1 MKEREIV
8 TYDPENDNIVDKLKA
23 VLDSNNHEKI
33 LVFNK
38 ASGAF
43 MSEMVSNPINKPDQS
58 THYKYRVVN
67 FNSETHA
74 WNGGDYDT
82 GNIIPKEDIP
92 TTILEEDIDV
102 QAGMVI
108 VQSYP
113 YFSQLNIIA
122 NVVQK
127 LADVNGIEGEEV
139 KELNDML
146 TFISARKEANA
157 KFKEA
162 YKADDSFQFKTRRDE
177 WEDLSRRLDGGL
189 HEEYGP
195 AGSVLPHEDPRN
207 DADQPGHH
215 N

>member
-8 TYDPENDNIVDKLKA
+8 TYDPENDNIGDKLKA

-113 YFSQLNIIA
+113 YYSQLNIIA

-146 TFISARKEANA
+146 TFIGARKEANA
-157 KFKEA
+157 KFKNTLIQSLYFFA
-162 YKADDSFQFKTRRDE
+162 FLISDILKITKI
-177 WEDLSRRLDGGL
+177 RRL
-189 HEEYGP
+189 
-195 AGSVLPHEDPRN
+195 LPKKLSNAKN
-207 DADQPGHH
+207 DFNSNKQ
-215 N
+215 